1 MPQPDESP
9 AVQSMKREQAAR
21 RKRPPKDELDRG
33 LEDTFPAS
41 DPVSMTHTAIPSGR
55 AGLQAA
61 EQVKAHPEPES
72 FDDEYPLV
80 DDALR
85 SRRKREH
92 AAAHDLSRAE
102 IKRQDSEI
110 DSVDASGF
118 MRDMEDWVRR
128 RPLTALG
135 VVAAIAYV
143 WGATR

>member
-1 MPQPDESP
+1 MPRSHESP

-21 RKRPPKDELDRG
+21 SKRPLEDELDKG
-33 LEDTFPAS
+33 LEATFPAS

-55 AGLQAA
+55 ADAQAA
-61 EQVKAHPEPES
+61 EHMKVQPDLQTLDE
-72 FDDEYPLV
+72 EYPLV

-92 AAAHDLSRAE
+92 VARYDLGPGE
-102 IKRQDSEI
+102 IKDQVAGTDTSEYVRNI
-110 DSVDASGF
+110 
-118 MRDMEDWVRR
+118 EDWVRQ

-135 VVAAIAYV
+135 LVAALAYV